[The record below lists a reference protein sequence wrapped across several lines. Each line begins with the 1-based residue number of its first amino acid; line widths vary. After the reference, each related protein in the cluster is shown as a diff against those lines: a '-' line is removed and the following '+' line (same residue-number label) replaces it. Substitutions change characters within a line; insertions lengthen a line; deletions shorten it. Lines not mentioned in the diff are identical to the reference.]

1 MSKRKFAVM
10 VLIVALAAGAGRAQE
25 IQVTITNPDS
35 GQKEVVTWA
44 SARAASD
51 DWWDDASHVHAAT
64 MTMPLPLAPVDR
76 IDLPGGKTLDLD
88 GEFFAEFKGRMKAGA
103 FFVENA
109 GIAPPVKFDD
119 RKNIVALVTT
129 EHGKFTGPLLTFS
142 GGRTIAMAMVY
153 DAHDE
158 RTGPMLMFRENEK
171 PLLFGQWRKNQR
183 HGWFAL
189 FDANG
194 RAELLA
200 RYSRDKLTEAY
211 LIKDAAIGEKLNR
224 LGEPDFGGPLAHAM
238 GKLNGELDDI
248 KRNEKESKK
257 ALADWDMAIRRMIVA
272 DQAVEKRQ
280 NIIARGRADNT
291 GFINSLM
298 GMATASPAG
307 QARSYLGPVVSPG
320 R

>member
-1 MSKRKFAVM
+1 
-10 VLIVALAAGAGRAQE
+10 
-25 IQVTITNPDS
+25 
-35 GQKEVVTWA
+35 
-44 SARAASD
+44 
-51 DWWDDASHVHAAT
+51 
-64 MTMPLPLAPVDR
+64 
-76 IDLPGGKTLDLD
+76 
-88 GEFFAEFKGRMKAGA
+88 
-103 FFVENA
+103 
-109 GIAPPVKFDD
+109 
-119 RKNIVALVTT
+119 
-129 EHGKFTGPLLTFS
+129 
-142 GGRTIAMAMVY
+142 MAMVY